1 MWGREKENEERAM
14 KDRTEKTAKVAAM
27 SLRGLETNR
36 RGVRRGE
43 LKVGVEEPERES
55 SSMSGLMELSSSPL
69 AIVLRLK

>member
-1 MWGREKENEERAM
+1 M